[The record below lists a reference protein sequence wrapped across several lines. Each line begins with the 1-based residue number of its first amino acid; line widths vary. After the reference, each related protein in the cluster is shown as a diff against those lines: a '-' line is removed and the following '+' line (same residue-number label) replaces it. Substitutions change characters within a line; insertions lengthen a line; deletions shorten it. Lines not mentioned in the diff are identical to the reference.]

1 MEENTAFAKVDTTTN
16 PKSLL
21 VKNEDWDRL
30 LSQFSNLEKVK
41 ITITKIDEQ

>member
-1 MEENTAFAKVDTTTN
+1 MEENTAYAKVDTTTK

-41 ITITKIDEQ
+41 VTITKIED